1 MINVQHVRFSA
12 LTAVLLLST
21 VTLITIDEGQSSVFA
36 QNVTSTLLPPRLP
49 SQDSTSTPTASAQD
63 STSTPT
69 TSAQDSTSTSA
80 QDSTSTPTTSPI
92 EPAGSDDE
100 SSGISGSNDNG
111 DNGDSQDTSDDDGSD
126 SRDTSSNDE
135 EEETEDNFEQTDP
148 LRNQIRNAVIGVL
161 SASGI
166 AVP

>member
-36 QNVTSTLLPPRLP
+36 QNVTTTLLPPHLP
-49 SQDSTSTPTASAQD
+49 AQD
-63 STSTPT
+63 STSTHT
-69 TSAQDSTSTSA
+69 TSA

-92 EPAGSDDE
+92 EPAGSDDV

-111 DNGDSQDTSDDDGSD
+111 DNGDSQDTSDVDGSD

-135 EEETEDNFEQTDP
+135 EEETEDNFEQTNP
-148 LRNQIRNAVIGVL
+148 LRNQIRNAVIGAL

>member
-1 MINVQHVRFSA
+1 MINAQHVRFSA

-21 VTLITIDEGQSSVFA
+21 VTLITIDESQSSVFA
-36 QNVTSTLLPPRLP
+36 QNVTSTLLPPHLP
-49 SQDSTSTPTASAQD
+49 
-63 STSTPT
+63 
-69 TSAQDSTSTSA
+69 A

-100 SSGISGSNDNG
+100 SSSSGDDNDNNDDSNDDESSGISGSNDNG
-111 DNGDSQDTSDDDGSD
+111 DNGGSQDTSDDDGSD
-126 SRDTSSNDE
+126 SRDTPSNEE

-148 LRNQIRNAVIGVL
+148 LRNQIRNAVIGAL

>member
-36 QNVTSTLLPPRLP
+36 QNVTTTLLPPRLP
-49 SQDSTSTPTASAQD
+49 SQDSTSTPT
-63 STSTPT
+63 
-69 TSAQDSTSTSA
+69 TSA

-92 EPAGSDDE
+92 EPAGSDDESSSSGDDNDNNDDSNDDE

-148 LRNQIRNAVIGVL
+148 LRNQIRNAVIGAL